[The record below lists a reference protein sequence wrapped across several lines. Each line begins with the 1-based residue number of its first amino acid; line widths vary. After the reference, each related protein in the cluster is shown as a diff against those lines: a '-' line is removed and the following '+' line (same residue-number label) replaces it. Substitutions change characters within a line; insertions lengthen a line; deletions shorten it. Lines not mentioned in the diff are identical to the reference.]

1 MSEEQSYTRISKK
14 KLAVSKSRLLS
25 VKETL
30 KCLKQAPN

>member
-1 MSEEQSYTRISKK
+1 MSEEQSYTRIIKK
-14 KLAVSKSRLLS
+14 EIAVRKSRLLS